1 MDPEKV
7 NYHYTDDLPTKPLWP
22 GARILVTGA
31 SGYVAHRLIPEL
43 VHRGYTVRCMFRNR
57 SCPPLLSH
65 PRIETVYADCLSE
78 ADLARVMAGVDAAY
92 YLIHSMRQKKEAFV
106 ETDKQ
111 AAGLFRDAA
120 RAAGVK
126 RIVYLGGLGE
136 TVEQLSSHLKSRMEV
151 GSILSQGTV
160 PVIRLRAAIIIGTG
174 SASYEL
180 LKSLILHN
188 RWVPF
193 LAQFNSR
200 CQPVAIRDV
209 IKYLVGVLELPD
221 LSTRAYHIGGQDVMT
236 YKALMRGF
244 ADILGRKITFFDV
257 SWLPLPVELLCRVYA
272 YWLHLFNSV
281 PVNITALLLSS
292 LRNDVVCTENDI
304 RKLLPFSPL
313 DFKTAIHWAQE
324 KEQQSRVFS
333 HWANVPPDKMS
344 DWMPLCEFEA
354 AEFKVDEH
362 SIDIPA
368 SPGHVFPV
376 ICRVGG
382 RHGWVHANLLWQIR
396 GWLDRAI
403 GGVGLNR
410 GRRDDNN
417 LRVGD
422 AVDFWR
428 VEKLLPDRELLL
440 RAEMISP
447 GLSWLQFELE
457 PRGEN
462 LTRLILRAHFIPKPF
477 WGDLYW
483 LSLLK
488 FHDYIFEGMLERFK
502 KQAMNAAAQ
511 GQAEEAAKEGEKKV
525 A

>member
-7 NYHYTDDLPTKPLWP
+7 NYHYCDDLPTEPLWP
-22 GARILVTGA
+22 GARVLVTGA

-43 VHRGYTVRCMFRNR
+43 VYRGYTVRCMFRNR

-65 PRIETVYADCLSE
+65 PRIETVYADCLNE
-78 ADLARVMAGVDAAY
+78 DDLVRVMEGVDAAY
-92 YLIHSMRQKKEAFV
+92 YLVHSMRLKKEKFV
-106 ETDKQ
+106 ETDQ
-111 AAGLFRDAA
+111 RAARKFRDVAQ
-120 RAAGVK
+120 AAGVK
-126 RIVYLGGLGE
+126 RIIYLGGLGE
-136 TVEQLSSHLKSRMEV
+136 TAGRLSSHLKSRMEV
-151 GSILSQGTV
+151 GNILSQGEV
-160 PVIRLRAAIIIGTG
+160 PVIRIRAAIIIGTG

-180 LKSLILHN
+180 LKSLVLHN
-188 RWVPF
+188 RLVPF
-193 LAQFNSR
+193 LSQFNSH

-209 IKYLVGVLELPD
+209 VKYLVGVLELPD
-221 LSTRAYHIGGQDVMT
+221 LSTRAYHIGGLDVMT
-236 YKALMRGF
+236 YKELIREF
-244 ADILGRKITFFDV
+244 AKILKRKITFFDV
-257 SWLPLPVELLCRVYA
+257 SWLPLPVEFLCRVYA
-272 YWLHLFNSV
+272 YWLHLFISV
-281 PVNITALLLSS
+281 PVNITALLLNS

-304 RKLLPFSPL
+304 RTLLPFTPL
-313 DFKTAIHWAQE
+313 DFRTAIHWAQE

-333 HWANVPPDKMS
+333 HWNNVPPEKMS

-354 AEFKVDEH
+354 AQFKVDEH
-362 SIDIPA
+362 FIDIPA
-368 SPGHVFPV
+368 AASRVFPI

-382 RHGWVHANLLWQIR
+382 RHGWVHGNLLWQIR
-396 GWLDRAI
+396 GWMDRII

-428 VEKLLPDRELLL
+428 VEKLVPGRELLL

-447 GLSWLQFELE
+447 GLSWLQLELE

-483 LSLLK
+483 LSISK
-488 FHDYIFEGMLERFK
+488 FHDYIFQGMLVRFQ
-502 KQAMNAAAQ
+502 KQAMAAE
-511 GQAEEAAKEGEKKV
+511 AEAERARPPLAAV
-525 A
+525 